1 MTKIAL
7 NTARLTLCA
16 LASGFLVVGPAWTE
30 DKGAHMGGNHP
41 ATHQGSQNTSGSQS
55 GSGQSLDQAMKS
67 GMDAMQKVPMSGDV
81 DKDFAAMMR
90 AHHQQAVAMAEI
102 ELRDGKSTELK
113 SMASKMIK
121 DQKKEIDKLGQWL
134 SQHP

>member
-1 MTKIAL
+1 MTKIAS
-7 NTARLTLCA
+7 NTVRLTLCA
-16 LASGFLVVGPAWTE
+16 LASGFLIVGPAWSE
-30 DKGAHMGGNHP
+30 DKGAHMGGDHS
-41 ATHQGSQNTSGSQS
+41 ATHQGSQNTSGS
-55 GSGQSLDQAMKS
+55 GQSMDQAMKS

-90 AHHQQAVAMAEI
+90 VHHQQAVAMAEI
-102 ELRDGKSTELK
+102 ELRDGKSPELK
-113 SMASKMIK
+113 SMARKMIK